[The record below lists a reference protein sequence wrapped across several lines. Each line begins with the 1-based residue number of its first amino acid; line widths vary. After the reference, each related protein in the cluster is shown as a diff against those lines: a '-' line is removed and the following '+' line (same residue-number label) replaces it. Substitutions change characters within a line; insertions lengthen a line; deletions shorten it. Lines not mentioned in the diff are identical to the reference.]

1 MKILNTSPQALH
13 ALNSG
18 KIYEA
23 YELFLSA
30 GSYNLAHDL
39 AVLELA
45 PDAIL
50 RRDFELLKSLFTR
63 FVGRPVE
70 GWHLHGKVGFTF
82 EISPVFLLTELG
94 LSGLRADYDPLTRI
108 A

>member
-1 MKILNTSPQALH
+1 MEIFNTSPKALH
-13 ALNSG
+13 ALDSG

-30 GSYNLAHDL
+30 GSYNLAHEL

-45 PDAIL
+45 PDAVL
-50 RRDFELLKSLFTR
+50 RRDFELLKSLFAR

-70 GWHLHGKVGFTF
+70 GWHLRGKVGCTF
-82 EISPVFLLTELG
+82 
-94 LSGLRADYDPLTRI
+94 LSLPSFC
-108 A
+108 

>member
-1 MKILNTSPQALH
+1 MKIFNTYRQALH
-13 ALNSG
+13 ALDCG
-18 KIYEA
+18 KVYEA

-45 PDAIL
+45 PEAIL

-70 GWHLHGKVGFTF
+70 GWHLHGKVSCAF
-82 EISPVFLLTELG
+82 ISLPPFC
-94 LSGLRADYDPLTRI
+94 
-108 A
+108 